1 VGPNGAGKS
10 TLLCALNI
18 FFRETGAATTDLQSL
33 SIEDFHQKNAE
44 DPVTVTLTFTDLNQE
59 AQDDFKDYFRQG
71 KLVVSAKAV
80 FNPALGRAEVRQYG
94 ERLGMDAFKPFFKA
108 LGDNASAKDL
118 KELYAQLRAMIPAL
132 PNATTKDAMAQAL
145 REYEADRPNECQ
157 LIPSE
162 DQFYGVSRGSNRLQK
177 YIQWVYV
184 PAVKDATQEQA
195 EAKNTALGKLLARTV
210 RAKVN
215 FEEAVNKLLSETR
228 EKYEAILGGNQAA
241 LDGISSSLCTRLAQ
255 WAHPDAVLKLTW
267 QQDPSKSVRVEEPFA
282 KIIAGEGDFEGEL
295 ARFGHGFQRSYLLAL
310 LQELAGSDDANAPL
324 LLLGCEEPELY
335 QHPPQA
341 RHLAGVLADLSKGN
355 AQIVV
360 TTHSPYFIQGEHFE
374 KVRMI
379 RKDPISKSSS
389 VRRLT
394 QQEIADRYAGATGEA
409 APALSASMA
418 KLVQALQPAINE
430 MFFTQRLV
438 LVEGLEDAAYV
449 MAWLTLTDRLVA
461 FRRAGCHIVST
472 NGKSEM
478 IKPLI
483 IAQGMEIPVFCV
495 FDCDGDKTGDA
506 GKKQRHERDNRALLR
521 LLGGNEAVPF
531 PAATVWDARY
541 VCWATDIGGAVENDL
556 TASLGGPGFEQVRNQ
571 AHAMYGNDGGLK
583 KATMLIASKLALARD
598 AGGQCASLNTLCERI
613 LAFGAS

>member
-1 VGPNGAGKS
+1 MRIESIRICNLRSIRDALVVLDDYTCLVGPNGAGKS

-132 PNATTKDAMAQAL
+132 PNAATKDAMAQAL

-215 FEEAVNKLLSETR
+215 FEEAVSKLLSETR

-282 KIIAGEGDFEGEL
+282 KIIAGEGD
-295 ARFGHGFQRSYLLAL
+295 
-310 LQELAGSDDANAPL
+310 
-324 LLLGCEEPELY
+324 
-335 QHPPQA
+335 
-341 RHLAGVLADLSKGN
+341 
-355 AQIVV
+355 
-360 TTHSPYFIQGEHFE
+360 
-374 KVRMI
+374 
-379 RKDPISKSSS
+379 
-389 VRRLT
+389 
-394 QQEIADRYAGATGEA
+394 
-409 APALSASMA
+409 
-418 KLVQALQPAINE
+418 
-430 MFFTQRLV
+430 
-438 LVEGLEDAAYV
+438 
-449 MAWLTLTDRLVA
+449 
-461 FRRAGCHIVST
+461 
-472 NGKSEM
+472 
-478 IKPLI
+478 
-483 IAQGMEIPVFCV
+483 
-495 FDCDGDKTGDA
+495 
-506 GKKQRHERDNRALLR
+506 
-521 LLGGNEAVPF
+521 
-531 PAATVWDARY
+531 
-541 VCWATDIGGAVENDL
+541 
-556 TASLGGPGFEQVRNQ
+556 
-571 AHAMYGNDGGLK
+571 
-583 KATMLIASKLALARD
+583 
-598 AGGQCASLNTLCERI
+598 
-613 LAFGAS
+613 